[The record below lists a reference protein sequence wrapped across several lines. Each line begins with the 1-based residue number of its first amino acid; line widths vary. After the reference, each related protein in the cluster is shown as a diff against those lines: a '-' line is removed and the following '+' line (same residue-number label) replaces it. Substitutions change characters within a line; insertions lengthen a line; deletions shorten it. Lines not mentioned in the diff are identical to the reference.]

1 VARTQVS
8 RWDPFRD
15 LMSLRDFARL
25 FGDGDAGGEANGRG
39 SWSPFL
45 DVYETPDSFVVKA
58 DLPGMTSDDVEVTL
72 DQNLLTIR
80 GERKSEE
87 EVKEKNFHRIERRY
101 GSFERTVLLPAQVN
115 PDGIQ
120 ANFTNGVLEVIVPKS
135 EQAKPHKIK
144 IGETRQLKS

>member
-1 VARTQVS
+1 
-8 RWDPFRD
+8 
-15 LMSLRDFARL
+15 MSLRDFARL
-25 FGDGDAGGEANGRG
+25 FGDGDGGGEVTGRG

-45 DVYETPDSFVVKA
+45 DVYETPDSFVVKV
-58 DLPGMTSDDVEVTL
+58 DLPGMSSDDVEVTL

-87 EVKEKNFHRIERRY
+87 EVKEENFHRIERRY
-101 GSFERTVLLPAQVN
+101 GSFERTVSLPAQVN

-120 ANFTNGVLEVIVPKS
+120 ANFTDGVLEVIVPKS

-144 IGETRQLKS
+144 IGETRRLKS